1 MYKAYDGDI
10 KFTRVMMLQVRQ
22 VSKKIGVNPQT
33 LYFYERI
40 GLVPSPNRNES
51 GYRIYGEPDLVRLA
65 FITRAKSLGLTLD
78 EIAEI
83 LALKERSRERCCM
96 VVRDRLQAKIEQLE
110 ATIQQL
116 QALRGEL
123 LPLVSGWAARRKA
136 KSCAVARAWARS

>member
-1 MYKAYDGDI
+1 
-10 KFTRVMMLQVRQ
+10 MMLQVRE
-22 VSKKIGVNPQT
+22 VSKRMGLNPQT

-51 GYRIYGEPDLVRLA
+51 GYRIYGEQDLERLA

-83 LALKERSRERCCM
+83 LALKERSSESCCV

-116 QALRGEL
+116 QDLRREL
-123 LPLVSGWAARRKA
+123 LPLVEQCDRGIATSQEQCGKCWMDSK
-136 KSCAVARAWARS
+136 